1 MERADIKL
9 AIDMLA
15 GMEDD
20 AQIAAHCIGTLEDCG
35 NEIAHLRAKV
45 AELEAQLAKY
55 QNLEPVAWVSTLDRL
70 PPDETVVIAVVNG
83 RIRLAERRWEYPT
96 YEETFKAFWYWDD
109 PSNDGQDWGIADVT
123 HWMPI
128 PLYAL
133 EK

>member
-45 AELEAQLAKY
+45 AELEAKLEKY
-55 QNLEPVAWVSTLDRL
+55 ENLEPVAWVCVNEDGECEQIDYGSESPL
-70 PPDETVVIAVVNG
+70 PG
-83 RIRLAERRWEYPT
+83 
-96 YEETFKAFWYWDD
+96 DD
-109 PSNDGQDWGIADVT
+109 WF
-123 HWMPI
+123 I